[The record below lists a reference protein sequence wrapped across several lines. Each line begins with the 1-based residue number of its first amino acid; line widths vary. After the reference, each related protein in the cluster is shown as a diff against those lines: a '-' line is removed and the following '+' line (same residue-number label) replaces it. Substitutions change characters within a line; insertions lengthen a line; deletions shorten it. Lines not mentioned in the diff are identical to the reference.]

1 MKSVV
6 APLVIAI
13 LLALGGAAFYLA
25 GQTETR
31 LADAHKRLALLQYQA
46 AADATQ
52 ETENNTMLMDL
63 TRRIPVAGLDPEAD
77 VRDVRAAADYW
88 RSNYAALA
96 PKRDAGG
103 MLTEKDPDLLFL
115 SANAAFRASQTG
127 DRVDTLRR
135 LDTVVK
141 TYADVLK
148 NSPGHVDAAY
158 NYEFA
163 VRMRD
168 TIGKQRPG
176 AAKAAAARAAAGDTG
191 GGDLP
196 AGPTLHGKPGG
207 PPPQVNMNQ
216 FKIVIPKRGEERNDA
231 PDAGKGGTKVR
242 KG

>member
-1 MKSVV
+1 MKSIV
-6 APLVIAI
+6 APLVVAVV
-13 LLALGGAAFYLA
+13 LALGGAAFSLA

-52 ETENNTMLMDL
+52 QAEQNTAVMDL
-63 TRRIPVAGLDPEAD
+63 TKRMPVTAVDPESDA
-77 VRDVRAAADYW
+77 RDVRGAADYW
-88 RSNYAALA
+88 RANYAALA

-103 MLTEKDPDLLFL
+103 MLTEKDPELLFL
-115 SANAAFRASQTG
+115 SANAAFRASQTT

-148 NSPGHVDAAY
+148 NSPGHMDAAY

-168 TIGKQRPG
+168 SLGKQRPG
-176 AAKAAAARAAAGDTG
+176 AAKAAAQRAAADASAT
-191 GGDLP
+191 GDLP
-196 AGPTLHGKPGG
+196 SGPTLHGKPGG

>member
-1 MKSVV
+1 MRSVL
-6 APLVIAI
+6 APLFAAI
-13 LLALGGAAFYLA
+13 VLAVAGAGFYLA
-25 GQTETR
+25 GHTETR
-31 LADAHKRLALLQYQA
+31 LADAHKRLALLQYA
-46 AADATQ
+46 AATDAT
-52 ETENNTMLMDL
+52 EDAE
-63 TRRIPVAGLDPEAD
+63 RSAGPMNIAKRLPIAGVDADTD
-77 VRDVRAAADYW
+77 VRDVRATAEYW
-88 RSNYAALA
+88 SANYAGLA
-96 PKRDAGG
+96 PQRDTGG
-103 MLTEKDPDLLFL
+103 MITEKDPELLFL

-127 DRVDTLRR
+127 DRIDTLRR

-158 NYEFA
+158 NYEYA

-168 TIGKQRPG
+168 ALGKQRPG
-176 AAKAAAARAAAGDTG
+176 AAKAAAKRADADESA

-196 AGPTLHGKPGG
+196 SGPTLHGKPGG
-207 PPPQVNMNQ
+207 PPPQVNMNK

>member
-1 MKSVV
+1 MRSVI
-6 APLVIAI
+6 APLVVAV
-13 LLALGGAAFYLA
+13 LLALVGAAAYMT

-31 LADAHKRLALLQYQA
+31 LAEAHKRLATLQYQS
-46 AADATQ
+46 AADATTAAEQ
-52 ETENNTMLMDL
+52 NAAL
-63 TRRIPVAGLDPEAD
+63 IGLSKRLPMTGADADTD
-77 VRDVRAAADYW
+77 VRDVRATTEYW
-88 RSNYAALA
+88 RANYAALA
-96 PKRDAGG
+96 PQRDAGG
-103 MLTEKDPDLLFL
+103 MMTEKDPELLFL
-115 SANAAFRASQTG
+115 AANAAFRASQTS
-127 DRVDTLRR
+127 DRIDTLRR

-148 NSPGHVDAAY
+148 NSPGHIDAAY

-168 TIGKQRPG
+168 TLGKQRPG
-176 AAKAAAARAAAGDTG
+176 AAKAGAARAAADGTA

>member
-1 MKSVV
+1 MKSIV
-6 APLVIAI
+6 APLVVAI
-13 LLALGGAAFYLA
+13 VLALGGAAFYVT
-25 GQTETR
+25 GESETR

-46 AADATQ
+46 AADAT
-52 ETENNTMLMDL
+52 EEAEKNTMLMDL
-63 TRRIPVAGLDPEAD
+63 TKRMPAAGLDPEAD

-103 MLTEKDPDLLFL
+103 MLTEKDPELLFL
-115 SANAAFRASQTG
+115 SANAAFRASQTS

-168 TIGKQRPG
+168 TLGKQRPG
-176 AAKAAAARAAAGDTG
+176 AAKAAAQRANADAADS
-191 GGDLP
+191 DLP
-196 AGPTLHGKPGG
+196 SGPTLHGKPGG

>member
-6 APLVIAI
+6 GPFVIAV
-13 LLALGGAAFYLA
+13 LFVVVGAAFYTA
-25 GQTETR
+25 GRTETR
-31 LADAHKRLALLQYQA
+31 LAEAHKRLAMLQYQA
-46 AADATQ
+46 AADAT
-52 ETENNTMLMDL
+52 TEAEQNAGVLDVAKRLPITGVDPATDERDL
-63 TRRIPVAGLDPEAD
+63 
-77 VRDVRAAADYW
+77 RATTEYW
-88 RSNYAALA
+88 QANYATLT
-96 PKRDAGG
+96 PQRDAGG
-103 MLTEKDPDLLFL
+103 MLIEKDPEMLFVT
-115 SANAAFRASQTG
+115 ANAAFRASQTG
-127 DRVDTLRR
+127 DRADTLRR
-135 LDTVVK
+135 LDSVVK

-148 NSPGHVDAAY
+148 NSPGHVNAAY
-158 NYEFA
+158 NYECA

-168 TIGKQRPG
+168 GLGKQRPG
-176 AAKAAAARAAAGDTG
+176 AAKAAAARAAADDT